1 MHTKTKL
8 LIFISALFVLFM
20 IDFSV
25 VCAEDQPQDNM
36 PIIREALRANKK
48 LFVAENMDLT
58 VKETNEFWDLYDRFQ
73 NDLEK
78 IGDRYLHLIET
89 YAKNYNTLSDED
101 AIKLLKERMA
111 LDEEYQKVNQS
122 YLPKFMKILPGKKV
136 TRYYQL
142 EKSFLYLLKI
152 MLKILMD
159 FQLKRNYIF
168 LISFVDYLQISLMR
182 LTI

>member
-58 VKETNEFWDLYDRFQ
+58 VKETNKFWALYDKFQ
-73 NDLEK
+73 NDLGK
-78 IGDRYLHLIET
+78 ITDRYLKLIET
-89 YAKNYNTLSDED
+89 YAKNFDTLSDE
-101 AIKLLKERMA
+101 AALKLLKERMA

-142 EKSFLYLLKI
+142 ENKFSAVIKYDLAKQIPLLK
-152 MLKILMD
+152 
-159 FQLKRNYIF
+159 
-168 LISFVDYLQISLMR
+168 
-182 LTI
+182 

>member
-1 MHTKTKL
+1 MRAKNML
-8 LIFISALFVLFM
+8 LICIGVLFVLFM
-20 IDFSV
+20 MDLSI
-25 VCAEDQPQDNM
+25 VCAQEQPQDNM

-78 IGDRYLHLIET
+78 IGDRYLKLIDS
-89 YAKNYNTLSDED
+89 YVKNYDTLSDDD
-101 AIKLLKERMA
+101 ALKLLNERLA
-111 LDEEYQKVNQS
+111 LDEEYQKLNQS

-142 EKSFLYLLKI
+142 ESKFVAVVKYDLAKQI
-152 MLKILMD
+152 PLM
-159 FQLKRNYIF
+159 K
-168 LISFVDYLQISLMR
+168 
-182 LTI
+182 